1 MPTIERSIGLVARH
15 SEVRSVSRAR
25 VMVCIEL
32 TRTSG
37 SSAIN
42 GLYMTRP
49 GKYEINA
56 WADLLGDM
64 EGADNWSWDSFY
76 AAMTKSENFTGAS
89 DAIATEGDIHWNTST
104 HGLDGPIQASYPG
117 YTFPQVGYWS
127 ESLEN
132 IGIPISENMY
142 GGDNW
147 GAEVSTSCINPSN
160 WTRSYSKTGY
170 LDPLPDNG
178 NYDVL
183 ANAHVLRIVFDTSDS
198 SNLTATSVEYTTDN
212 GTTTST
218 VKINKEVILAAGT
231 IGSPA
236 VLMYSGVGPKDVLS
250 DAGIDLVSELPG
262 VGQHLQD
269 HFVSLTL
276 LETYG

>member
-1 MPTIERSIGLVARH
+1 
-15 SEVRSVSRAR
+15 
-25 VMVCIEL
+25 
-32 TRTSG
+32 
-37 SSAIN
+37 
-42 GLYMTRP
+42 MTRP

-76 AAMTKSENFTGAS
+76 AAMTKSENFTGSS

-183 ANAHVLRIVFDTSDS
+183 ANAHVLRIVFDTSDA

-212 GTTTST
+212 GTTTSS

-269 HFVSLTL
+269 HFVSFNTCGN
-276 LETYG
+276 T